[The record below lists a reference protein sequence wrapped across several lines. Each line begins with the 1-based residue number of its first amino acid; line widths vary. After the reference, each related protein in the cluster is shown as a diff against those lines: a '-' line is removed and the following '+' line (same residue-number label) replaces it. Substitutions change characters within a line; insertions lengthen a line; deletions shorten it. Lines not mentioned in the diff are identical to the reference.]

1 MDLWLDMCVWSVAQ
15 SCPTPCDPRNYS
27 PPESFVHGI
36 FQARILDRV
45 LLFPRGSSWP
55 RDRTWIEPASLS
67 SSALAGSFFT
77 TAPPGKTHGCMRAC
91 WSRLAL
97 TQMSCFCSK
106 WLYSIPSPTISGS
119 IQAVCLFFC
128 LFLRQCQKHKKER
141 RNILGLLRSR
151 LRTGTTLLLPYSIGQ
166 SIDFYFLQKF
176 QMHINT
182 EQKVQSS
189 RRPPSPT
196 HANNFSISSIPV
208 TSSGTFVAIDG
219 QTLTHHYHQKFIIF
233 IRIYSWFC
241 TFSEFRQMCNEVSP
255 SLQCCAGSPTAF
267 QVLLLCAL
275 FLPLSYPLARPGL
288 FADSIV
294 LSFPA
299 CRVVGITQFQLK
311 SFLTY
316 KSAHFPYTLFSLI
329 RRNKH

>member
-1 MDLWLDMCVWSVAQ
+1 M
-15 SCPTPCDPRNYS
+15 
-27 PPESFVHGI
+27 
-36 FQARILDRV
+36 
-45 LLFPRGSSWP
+45 
-55 RDRTWIEPASLS
+55 
-67 SSALAGSFFT
+67 
-77 TAPPGKTHGCMRAC
+77 KAC

-97 TQMSCFCSK
+97 TQMICFCSK
-106 WLYSIPSPTISGS
+106 WLYSSPSPTIIGS
-119 IQAVCLFFC
+119 VRAVFFFFFF
-128 LFLRQCQKHKKER
+128 FLRQCQKHKKER

-208 TSSGTFVAIDG
+208 TSSGTFVTIDG

-233 IRIYSWFC
+233 IRIYSWLC

-255 SLQCCAGSPTAF
+255 SLQCCAE
-267 QVLLLCAL
+267 
-275 FLPLSYPLARPGL
+275 
-288 FADSIV
+288 
-294 LSFPA
+294 
-299 CRVVGITQFQLK
+299 
-311 SFLTY
+311 
-316 KSAHFPYTLFSLI
+316 
-329 RRNKH
+329 